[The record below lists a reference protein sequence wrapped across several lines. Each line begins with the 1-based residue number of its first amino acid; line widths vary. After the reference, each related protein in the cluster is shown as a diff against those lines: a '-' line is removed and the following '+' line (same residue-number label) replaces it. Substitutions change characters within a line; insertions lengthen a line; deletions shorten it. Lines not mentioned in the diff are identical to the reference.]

1 MSLKPVHITQGP
13 FFYPVGN
20 TPAVC
25 LTQSLP
31 REQDAALLLLGCGD
45 IRNILFTAYSGA
57 GADDRKLDF
66 TCCDIEAEIIARN
79 VLALTL
85 ILDDTKGTRVRQL
98 WNLYYHIFI
107 DGESAGVLR
116 SQSKKLLELAHSL
129 KSWNEGP
136 YGSTIRFCDS
146 TTLEN
151 VTKLWALYA
160 LEPVQDETYK
170 VTQDMLKD
178 QWQAAKQVQA
188 LKTSGTASVGDGIR
202 AFAPLLTQGFEE
214 ADKAYKTYWK
224 TGTCLE
230 DNKAIKNLSIANP
243 MFVCHRSGL
252 VLHYGTSPL
261 TGFHLAPMYA
271 RLAADSPLFVSSE
284 TTKGKLPKPMQIAL
298 DQLSAWCFAFRKA
311 SMRLTIR
318 YVNSDAGAFCH
329 VIQHQQAHGE
339 SRTAC
344 WYRNVWTYTPL
355 VLDAPEYELGGSAPA
370 TFDVIDTSNLL
381 DYVGC
386 LNILAA
392 SASLIRQNASS
403 ILRTEMLIPSEI
415 DMAASAS
422 ALLCGHLPTIAL
434 LLGLKPVQYW
444 TNATSVWHLNV
455 ANSPDLN
462 KTSMF
467 AAATSRPIVLWKPVN
482 TSKIRYDAA
491 ELARLLMSMYLNMFQ
506 DEGWANQFSILGLG
520 NAELQKKKL
529 TAYELYTRASFVSL
543 LQHIKVSN
551 VVDWSPFMHA
561 LVEVGIMND
570 TTLNMGPHHL
580 QSLLVY
586 LDMLGV
592 WKVEDSFEWWHPRTF
607 KLGGPFRKW
616 EDIPTLMCVTLVVP
630 HDKVSMF
637 GELANGH
644 GTPLCQLQLNSSI
657 SPKEALYTDIQM
669 GFGTIETSGSAF
681 TNDYRVMVQEDD
693 KGWKGKSPLIVSTM
707 VSTCTLTEEEDD
719 ACGVTF
725 GLKSTPTAQLQ
736 FMSMFGMLLHVHRS
750 ALGQKDV
757 FVSRYRPGFQGFV
770 SVNKVTTSKATDVND
785 VIATIH
791 PLVSS
796 NRNEVESLRVHYSVI
811 SGKAKEL
818 LQSGAI
824 VSFETTTAFTLRL
837 SIGKTYL
844 MDVVLPFP
852 PNAASAKTKI
862 ARKSLWIEYTAAVQS
877 GAAILRRPDNMM
889 PVHLN
894 EQHGVSLEQLHYVQP
909 DVLPKLLLGQK
920 ASFAKWIGLHPSPMA
935 TMSAGELKA
944 YQKSLADV
952 SSTMPGRLGVKET
965 LQSIY
970 AHLVGAEG
978 QAQAKIIQFC
988 TPTSF
993 FGILYIDSVR
1003 MDLSNQTLLVD
1014 AAYVPFH
1021 TSADMAPL
1029 AAVLAARRD
1038 DAVGIKMKEDEV
1050 AFWKH
1055 LLPGFAERCRQWQHK
1070 PTCEYKVAGR
1080 IPISTDPDKRYMCTC
1095 GYGVFPANYL
1105 KDLKQSKDLFKHA
1118 VRVAV
1123 PVIFAS
1129 PINTDDPASLP
1140 SPSPPAKPPAK
1151 PQAQA
1156 PVDKPEP
1163 RLVDLGAK
1171 EGTCWECSAKRHENG
1186 GALSKCAACKVAH
1199 YCSEGCQK
1207 KDWKNGHRQL
1217 CPQLKED

>member
-1 MSLKPVHITQGP
+1 MQVQANNYFRHKCCSVVSESLPIDTARKMSLKPVHITQGP

-57 GADDRKLDF
+57 GAGKCYPRLYIVPAYTDRDADDRKLDF

-116 SQSKKLLELAHSL
+116 SQSKKLLELAQSL

-136 YGSTIRFCDS
+136 YGMIIRFCDS
-146 TTLEN
+146 ITLEN

-178 QWQAAKQVQA
+178 QWQVAKQVQA
-188 LKTSGTASVGDGIR
+188 LKTSGAAFVGDGIR

-224 TGTCLE
+224 SGTCLE
-230 DNKAIKNLSIANP
+230 DNKVTKNLSIANP
-243 MFVCHRSGL
+243 MFICHRSGL

-311 SMRLTIR
+311 STRLTIR
-318 YVNSDAGAFCH
+318 YVNSDAVAFCH
-329 VIQHQQAHGE
+329 VIQHQQVHGE

-344 WYRNVWTYTPL
+344 WYRNVWTYTLL
-355 VLDAPEYELGGSAPA
+355 VLDAPEYEQGGSAPA

-381 DYVGC
+381 DFVGC
-386 LNILAA
+386 LNILTA

-415 DMAASAS
+415 GMAASAS

-444 TNATSVWHLNV
+444 TNATSVWHLNA

-462 KTSMF
+462 KNRIFT
-467 AAATSRPIVLWKPVN
+467 AATSRPIVLWKPFD

-506 DEGWANQFSILGLG
+506 DEGWANQFSILGLV
-520 NAELQKKKL
+520 NAELKKKKL

-616 EDIPTLMCVTLVVP
+616 EDIPTLMCVTFVVP

-637 GELANGH
+637 GDLANGH

-681 TNDYRVMVQEDD
+681 TNDYRVTVREDD

-707 VSTCTLTEEEDD
+707 VSTCTLTEKEDD
-719 ACGVTF
+719 ACGITF

-736 FMSMFGMLLHVHRS
+736 FMSIFGMLLHVHRS
-750 ALGQKDV
+750 AVGQKDV

-770 SVNKVTTSKATDVND
+770 SVNKVATSKVTDGRSDISTITAFANMGLVTD

-791 PLVSS
+791 PFVSS
-796 NRNEVESLRVHYSVI
+796 NRNEVESLRVHYSVNL
-811 SGKAKEL
+811 GKAKEL

-824 VSFETTTAFTLRL
+824 VGFETTTAFTLRL
-837 SIGKTYL
+837 SIGKTYQ

-852 PNAASAKTKI
+852 PNVASAKTKI

-877 GAAILRRPDNMM
+877 GAAILLRPDTMM

-894 EQHGVSLEQLHYVQP
+894 
-909 DVLPKLLLGQK
+909 
-920 ASFAKWIGLHPSPMA
+920 
-935 TMSAGELKA
+935 
-944 YQKSLADV
+944 
-952 SSTMPGRLGVKET
+952 
-965 LQSIY
+965 
-970 AHLVGAEG
+970 
-978 QAQAKIIQFC
+978 AQ
-988 TPTSF
+988 
-993 FGILYIDSVR
+993 
-1003 MDLSNQTLLVD
+1003 
-1014 AAYVPFH
+1014 
-1021 TSADMAPL
+1021 
-1029 AAVLAARRD
+1029 
-1038 DAVGIKMKEDEV
+1038 
-1050 AFWKH
+1050 
-1055 LLPGFAERCRQWQHK
+1055 
-1070 PTCEYKVAGR
+1070 
-1080 IPISTDPDKRYMCTC
+1080 
-1095 GYGVFPANYL
+1095 
-1105 KDLKQSKDLFKHA
+1105 
-1118 VRVAV
+1118 
-1123 PVIFAS
+1123 
-1129 PINTDDPASLP
+1129 
-1140 SPSPPAKPPAK
+1140 
-1151 PQAQA
+1151 
-1156 PVDKPEP
+1156 
-1163 RLVDLGAK
+1163 
-1171 EGTCWECSAKRHENG
+1171 
-1186 GALSKCAACKVAH
+1186 
-1199 YCSEGCQK
+1199 
-1207 KDWKNGHRQL
+1207 
-1217 CPQLKED
+1217 